1 LIDREQMLRHEKES
15 NLSRMSVTA
24 EIQAK
29 HAKYVLTPWLAQGGL
44 TAPVIVRG
52 EGRHLYD
59 KDGGKF
65 LDLGSGL
72 IAVNLGHGH
81 PKVVKAIQ
89 DQAAALCYSAPGLF
103 NEQRA
108 ELAAELSAIS
118 PWQGGEGCRTFFTT
132 TGAESND
139 DAVRL
144 ARSITG
150 RTKILTAYRS
160 FHGSTGTSI
169 MLTGEDRRFGGEPG
183 GPGIM
188 RFFAPYPYRS
198 PFWASN
204 EEEETTRAIEH
215 LERTFVHEDPKRI
228 AAILI
233 EPVVG
238 SNGVIVYPD
247 GYLKAL
253 RELTEKHG
261 ILLIFDEVM
270 TGFGRTGAAFAAQK
284 FGVVPD
290 MITFAKG
297 VTSAYIPLGG
307 IMIREKLAG
316 TWDQKAIPS
325 GHTYSGHPMCVAA
338 GLAAVRAYKEENLFT
353 RGLEIEGWLKS
364 GLATLAEKH
373 RTVGDARGVGAFF
386 ALELVKDKKT
396 KEPLVAWQG
405 DGPGIMK
412 TFYAELRKRGVIT
425 FGKFNCTMVA
435 PPLTVTKAEVDEGMA
450 ALDGALTALEA
461 AL

>member
-1 LIDREQMLRHEKES
+1 
-15 NLSRMSVTA
+15 MSVTA

-29 HAKYVLTPWLAQGGL
+29 HAKHVLTPWLAQGGL
-44 TAPVIVRG
+44 AAPVIVRG
-52 EGRHLYD
+52 EGRHLFD
-59 KDGGKF
+59 ADGNKY

-89 DQAAALCYSAPGLF
+89 EQAAALCYAAPGLF
-103 NEQRA
+103 HDKRA
-108 ELAAELSAIS
+108 ELAQELSDIS
-118 PWQGGEGCRTFFTT
+118 PWNKDGEGCRTFFTT

-198 PFWASN
+198 PFWATN
-204 EEEETTRAIEH
+204 LEEETARAIEH
-215 LERTFVHEDPKRI
+215 LERTLVHEDPKRV

-247 GYLKAL
+247 GYLTAL
-253 RELTEKHG
+253 RALTEKHG
-261 ILLIFDEVM
+261 ILLICDEVM
-270 TGFGRTGAAFAAQK
+270 TGFGRTGAAFASQK
-284 FGVVPD
+284 FGIVPD

-307 IMIREKLAG
+307 VMIREKLAG
-316 TWDQKAIPS
+316 TWDTKAIPS

-338 GLAAVRAYKEENLFT
+338 GLATVRAYKEEKLFE
-353 RGLEIEGWLKS
+353 RANEIEGWLRS
-364 GLATLAEKH
+364 GLAALSEKH
-373 RTVGDARGVGAFF
+373 RVVGEARGVGAFF

-405 DGPGIMK
+405 DGPGVMK

-435 PPLTVTKAEVDEGMA
+435 PPLTVTKAEVDEGMT

>member
-1 LIDREQMLRHEKES
+1 
-15 NLSRMSVTA
+15 MSVTA

-59 KDGGKF
+59 ADGGKY

-89 DQAAALCYSAPGLF
+89 EQAQTLCYAAPGLF

-150 RTKILTAYRS
+150 RAKILTAYRS

-204 EEEETTRAIEH
+204 TEEETARAIEH

-238 SNGVIVYPD
+238 SNGVIVYPE

-261 ILLIFDEVM
+261 ILLICDEVM
-270 TGFGRTGAAFAAQK
+270 TGFGRTGAAFASQK
-284 FGVVPD
+284 FGIVPD

-307 IMIREKLAG
+307 IMVREKLAG

-338 GLAAVRAYKEENLFT
+338 GLATVRAYKEENLFA
-353 RGLEIEGWLKS
+353 RANEIEGWLRS
-364 GLATLAEKH
+364 GLANLAEKH
-373 RTVGDARGVGAFF
+373 RVVGDARGVGAFF

-405 DGPGIMK
+405 DGPGVMK

-435 PPLTVTKAEVDEGMA
+435 PPLTVTKAEVDEGMT

-461 AL
+461 TL